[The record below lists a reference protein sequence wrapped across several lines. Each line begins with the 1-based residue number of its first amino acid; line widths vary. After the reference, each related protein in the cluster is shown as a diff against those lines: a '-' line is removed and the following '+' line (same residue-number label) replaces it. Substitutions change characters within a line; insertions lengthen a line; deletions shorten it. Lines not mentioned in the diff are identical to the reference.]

1 MERKEFDEKYRA
13 RLEKLSSTNV
23 ADALDA
29 LDYHHLPYGIV
40 PMNQTAKKIVGRA
53 ITVKITAAGM
63 TKTKAHMV
71 HKAVDIGEDGDVIVI
86 ANHGNLDYNCWGGI
100 AAFAAK
106 KKNIAGTVVDGAVRD
121 IDEFNKYDYPVYARG
136 RTVITARGRLIEE
149 STNEMVD
156 FQGVQ
161 VRAGDIVMADD
172 SGVVIIPIELLD
184 AVVDNAEKLCEKE
197 SAMIRYIDQG
207 MSLPE
212 AGAKFAYEQMLQK
225 QNS

>member
-1 MERKEFDEKYRA
+1 MEKKEFDEKYRA
-13 RLEKLSSTNV
+13 RLERLATTNV

-29 LDYHHLPYGIV
+29 LDYHYLPYGII
-40 PMNQTAKKIVGRA
+40 PMNQTATKIVGRA

-71 HKAVDIGEDGDVIVI
+71 HKAVDIAEAGDVIVI
-86 ANHGNLDYNCWGGI
+86 ANGGNLDYNCWGGI

-106 KKNIAGTVVDGAVRD
+106 KKKIAGTVVDGAVRD
-121 IDEFNKYDYPVYARG
+121 IDEFNEYDYPVYARG

-149 STNEMVD
+149 STNEMVN

-161 VRAGDIVMADD
+161 VRPGDIVLADE
-172 SGVVIIPIELLD
+172 SGVVFIPIELLD
-184 AVVDNAEKLCEKE
+184 RVLENAEKLHEKE
-197 SAMIRYIDQG
+197 AAMIRYIDEG

-225 QNS
+225 NAE